1 MFSNL
6 LKPQKHASRKRITKD
21 KDKQKDKCQSLHLQ
35 YPLGPKKLSAPRAS
49 KNCTFYFSLLGDQKR
64 SFDPASLYFFL

>member
-35 YPLGPKKLSAPRAS
+35 YPPWPKETVCA
-49 KNCTFYFSLLGDQKR
+49 T
-64 SFDPASLYFFL
+64 SF